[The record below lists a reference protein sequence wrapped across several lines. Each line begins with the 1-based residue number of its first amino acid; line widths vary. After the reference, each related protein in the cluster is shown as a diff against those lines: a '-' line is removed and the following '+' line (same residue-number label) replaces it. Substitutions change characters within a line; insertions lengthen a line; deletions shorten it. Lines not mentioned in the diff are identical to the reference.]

1 MERGK
6 TEREIAG
13 EGVEADEKRKRD
25 RKNNKETGRGRGRER
40 EREEAQKISGSRRE
54 KKMIGK

>member
-25 RKNNKETGRGRGRER
+25 RKNNKETGRGRER
-40 EREEAQKISGSRRE
+40 GREEAQKISGSRRE